1 MSAQRRDSRLP
12 AKLAV
17 SYRTQGAFLVAYS
30 VNLSKGGIFLESPSP
45 LPVGT
50 EVTLQLDVADAGV
63 IELIGQVAW
72 VRRGSPDGLPDGMG
86 IQLHELDERYGGMID
101 RMVEHFLGLT
111 VLVVAG
117 TSDRLS
123 LLGRYVRSIMTCEI
137 LEATSKAE
145 AEAGLAAGPDLVVL
159 DVDRSHEVGVHTVE
173 AIKQTEATQMLPV
186 ILLAG
191 DLRARE
197 LGKQAGAD
205 EVLEAPPSFAA
216 LQAAVIR
223 TLSRPSKIGP

>member
-1 MSAQRRDSRLP
+1 MSAQRRDNRLP
-12 AKLAV
+12 AKLAF

-30 VNLSKGGIFLESPSP
+30 VNLSKGGIFLESSEA
-45 LPVGT
+45 LPIGT
-50 EVTLQLDVADAGV
+50 EVTLQLDVADAGQ
-63 IELIGQVAW
+63 IELVGQVAW
-72 VRRGSPDGLPDGMG
+72 VRQGSPDGLPDGMG
-86 IQLHELDERYGGMID
+86 IQLRELDERYGGMID
-101 RMVEHFLGLT
+101 RMVEDFIGIT

-137 LEATSKAE
+137 LEATNQSE
-145 AEAGLAAGPDLVVL
+145 ADAGLAAGPDLVVL
-159 DVDRSHEVGVHTVE
+159 DVDRSNDFGVHTVE
-173 AIKQTEATQMLPV
+173 SIKQADETRMLPV

-197 LGKQAGAD
+197 LAKQAGAD

-223 TLSRPSKIGP
+223 TLSRPSKVEP